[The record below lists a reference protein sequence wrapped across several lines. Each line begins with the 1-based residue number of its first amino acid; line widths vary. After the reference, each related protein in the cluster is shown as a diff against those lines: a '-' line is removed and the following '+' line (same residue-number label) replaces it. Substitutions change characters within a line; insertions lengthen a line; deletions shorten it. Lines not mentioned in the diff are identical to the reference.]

1 MNSHRHLFDCETKQM
16 ILSLTLKDREM
27 LRGDQGPAT
36 KMAMSIVVR
45 MAEVAGV
52 KELLDITGAHID
64 STVYIGDA
72 GLEFA
77 ERLAS
82 LGARVSVPTTLNVS
96 GLDEH
101 HWQEWAV
108 PNEWATQAHRQ
119 MIAYQSMGTIPTWTC
134 APYQTEMK
142 PSFGQQIAWGESNAI
157 AFANS
162 VIGARTE
169 RYPDLFDICC
179 AITGRAPAMGLHLTE
194 NRAGKLLLK
203 LQDIPEALQQSDDF
217 YPVLGHFMGKVA
229 LDRIPV
235 IEGMSIVPNED
246 QLKGLGAA
254 AASSGAVAMFHMVGV
269 TPEAP
274 TIDSAFQGHQPEETI
289 QVTMN
294 LLRQSRRELSHSDQ
308 EVLDMVVLGSPH
320 FSLAEFKR
328 LVPLVQGKQKHPSVK
343 FLVTSSRAMTQL
355 AKQAG
360 YLDVLQAFG
369 AQLTVDT
376 CILTSPMLPPEVKYL
391 MTNSAKFAYYTPG
404 LLGRQIT
411 FGSLKDCVAS
421 AMEGRVVRDES
432 LWIN

>member
-1 MNSHRHLFDCETKQM
+1 MT
-16 ILSLTLKDREM
+16 LSLTVKDREM
-27 LRGDQGPAT
+27 LRGDHGPAT
-36 KMAMSIVVR
+36 KMAMSILVR
-45 MAEVAGV
+45 MAEVAGI

-96 GLDEH
+96 GLDEQ

-108 PNEWATQAHRQ
+108 PNEWARQAHRQ

-157 AFANS
+157 VFANS

-254 AASSGAVAMFHMVGV
+254 AASSGAVAMFHMVAI

-274 TIDSAFQGHQPEETI
+274 THESAFQGHQPEETI
-289 QVTMN
+289 QVTMD

-421 AMEGRVVRDES
+421 AVEGRVVRDES